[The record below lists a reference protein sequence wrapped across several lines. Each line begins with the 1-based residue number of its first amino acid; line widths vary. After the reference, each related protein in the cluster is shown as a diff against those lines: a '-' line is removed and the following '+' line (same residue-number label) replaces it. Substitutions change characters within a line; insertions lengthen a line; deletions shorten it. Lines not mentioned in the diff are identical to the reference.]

1 MKDYERIV
9 IWLDYFNKT
18 LNRRK
23 GRKISK
29 ELAVFDPTVTDL
41 LEAATEAG
49 YRPFPEETSENAR
62 YPRRSFVKSG
72 YITLAKH
79 PEQKKRFILV
89 QIASRMLQKS
99 KQKSKSR

>member
-23 GRKISK
+23 GRKIK
-29 ELAVFDPTVTDL
+29 RELAVFDPTVADL

-49 YRPFPEETSENAR
+49 FEPVTEETSENAR

-72 YITLAKH
+72 YITLPKH
-79 PEQKKRFILV
+79 PAQKKKGILV
-89 QIASRMLQKS
+89 EIAKKLLQKN
-99 KQKSKSR
+99 KLKSKSR

>member
-23 GRKISK
+23 GRKIK
-29 ELAVFDPTVTDL
+29 RELAVFDPTVTDL

-49 YRPFPEETSENAR
+49 YEPVTEETSENAR

-72 YITLAKH
+72 YITLPKH
-79 PEQKKRFILV
+79 PTLKKKGILV
-89 QIASRMLQKS
+89 EIAIKLLQKS
-99 KQKSKSR
+99 KMRSKSR

>member
-1 MKDYERIV
+1 M

-29 ELAVFDPTVTDL
+29 ELAVFDPTITDL
-41 LEAATEAG
+41 LEASTEAG
-49 YRPFPEETSENAR
+49 YTPFPEETSENAR

-89 QIASRMLQKS
+89 QIALRMLQKS

>member
-9 IWLDYFNKT
+9 IWLDYFNKS

-23 GRKISK
+23 GRKIRR
-29 ELAVFDPTVTDL
+29 ELTIFDPTVADL
-41 LEAATEAG
+41 LDAANEAG
-49 YRPFPEETSENAR
+49 YRPFPEETSENVR

-79 PEQKKRFILV
+79 PEQKKKFILV
-89 QIASRMLQKS
+89 QIASKMLQKS